1 MQFDFTW
8 DAAKAVRNRIKH
20 GVTFDEASTAFL
32 DPLART
38 VHDARQS
45 TVEQRLVLFG
55 HSRPGRLLDV
65 MYTERSP
72 SEVRIF
78 SARPATRRE
87 RHEYEEE
94 TR

>member
-1 MQFDFTW
+1 MQFNFTW
-8 DAAKAVRNRIKH
+8 DAARAARNRIKH
-20 GVTFDEASTAFL
+20 RVTFDEASTAFL

-38 VHDARQS
+38 VHDARHS

-55 HSRPGRLLDV
+55 HSRFGRLLAV

-72 SEVRIF
+72 LQVRIF

-94 TR
+94 IR

>member
-8 DAAKAVRNRIKH
+8 DAAKAARNRIKH
-20 GVTFDEASTAFL
+20 RVTFDEASTAFL

-38 VHDARQS
+38 VRDERHS
-45 TVEQRLVLFG
+45 TVEQRRVLFG
-55 HSRPGRLLDV
+55 HSRFGRLLAV
-65 MYTERSP
+65 MYTERAP
-72 SEVRIF
+72 SKVRIF

-87 RHEYEEE
+87 RHEHEEE

>member
-1 MQFDFTW
+1 MRFDFTW
-8 DAAKAVRNRIKH
+8 DVAKAARNRMKH

-38 VHDARQS
+38 VHDLRHS
-45 TVEQRLVLFG
+45 TGEQRLVLFG
-55 HSRPGRLLDV
+55 HSRAGRLLAV
-65 MYTERSP
+65 MYTERIYTK
-72 SEVRIF
+72 VRIF

-94 TR
+94 AR